1 MAFRGLIWSSIFRRQ
16 LHVISRSSSNIKPAS
31 PTPSNL
37 KRYNIPLHDRMIP
50 DFYIP
55 MVFFYPINNS
65 DHSSK
70 RILNNASKSDLLKKS
85 LSETLSKYYPF
96 AGRLCSGSYV
106 DCNDEG
112 VHFVDAQIGCKLA
125 EVLEK
130 APVMEEEEGLGHLF
144 PPRTIWNQLSDLY
157 SGTIMHVQLNHF
169 TCGGIAVAVS
179 LCHRLGDAL
188 TLCSF
193 LRYWASLS
201 LHSGAHQKLSHLS
214 PHLVYE
220 LLPLSYDSD
229 SITTLSYPDK
239 NWTTKE
245 VVFPNTKLAKLK
257 AVVENE
263 DKLDGVLE
271 DQKYTRN
278 ELLTALIYRCIV
290 AAVARTNSGPH
301 AGSVLLRSI
310 NVRPMIDPRLPETSV
325 GNFVIPN
332 YIQTSTESETKYR
345 TLVGRMREEK
355 RQLNGIKSLDGHEV
369 ETKLLEFINN
379 NYRFYA
385 ISSMC
390 NFPVYDVMDFGWGKP
405 TKAALVDTPLVD
417 NITLMDTANDGI
429 RAMVGLGEQDMKC
442 FLAHEELLTY
452 ASL

>member
-1 MAFRGLIWSSIFRRQ
+1 
-16 LHVISRSSSNIKPAS
+16 
-31 PTPSNL
+31 
-37 KRYNIPLHDRMIP
+37 MI
-50 DFYIP
+50 
-55 MVFFYPINNS
+55 FFYPISNS

-70 RILNNASKSDLLKKS
+70 LTPNIASKSDLLKKS

-112 VHFVDAQIGCKLA
+112 VHFVDAQIGCKLS

-130 APVMEEEEGLGHLF
+130 APVREEEEGLGHLF

-201 LHSGAHQKLSHLS
+201 LNSGDHHKLSHLC

-220 LLPLSYDSD
+220 LLPPSYDSD
-229 SITTLSYPDK
+229 SIPTVSYPDK

-257 AVVENE
+257 AAVENE
-263 DKLDGVLE
+263 DKLDGVVE

-278 ELLTALIYRCIV
+278 ELLSALIYRCIV
-290 AAVARTNSGPH
+290 AAVAETNSEKHG
-301 AGSVLLRSI
+301 GSVLLRSV
-310 NVRPMIDPRLPETSV
+310 NVRPMIDPLLPETSV

-332 YIQTSTESETKYR
+332 YIQTSTEEETKYR
-345 TLVGRMREEK
+345 MLVGRMREEK
-355 RQLNGIKSLDGHEV
+355 RKLNGIKSLDGHEV
-369 ETKLLEFINN
+369 ETKLLEFVKN

-405 TKAALVDTPLVD
+405 IKAALVDTPLVD
-417 NITLMDTANDGI
+417 NITLMDTANGI
-429 RAMVGLGEQDMKC
+429 RAVIGLAERDMKI
-442 FLAHEELLTY
+442 FLAHKELHAY